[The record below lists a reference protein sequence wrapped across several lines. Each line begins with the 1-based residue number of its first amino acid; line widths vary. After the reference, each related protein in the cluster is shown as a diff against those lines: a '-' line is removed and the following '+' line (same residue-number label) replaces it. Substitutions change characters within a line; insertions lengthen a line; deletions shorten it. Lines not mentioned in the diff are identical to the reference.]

1 MVWISGFCCMY
12 KYHYLISTSPISWS
26 SSSILFRLPSLHVD
40 FQPTTLSSNLHAW
53 GNYVPRG
60 KSSSFAYLMYVCLRH
75 VKTTTKKSK
84 QKNVLLP
91 LMICNTWGTTA
102 LDHLRA
108 RLPKKSRLDL
118 RRTNENVN
126 WKYRWEIAL
135 LYAEP
140 WNSLKCLAK

>member
-12 KYHYLISTSPISWS
+12 KYHYLISTSTISWS

-40 FQPTTLSSNLHAW
+40 CQPSTLSSNLHAW

-60 KSSSFAYLMYVCLRH
+60 KSSSFTYLMYVCLRH
-75 VKTTTKKSK
+75 VKTTKKSK
-84 QKNVLLP
+84 QKTVLLP
-91 LMICNTWGTTA
+91 LMICYTWGTTA

-108 RLPKKSRLDL
+108 RLPKKVDWIWREQMKMLTESI
-118 RRTNENVN
+118 V
-126 WKYRWEIAL
+126 AL